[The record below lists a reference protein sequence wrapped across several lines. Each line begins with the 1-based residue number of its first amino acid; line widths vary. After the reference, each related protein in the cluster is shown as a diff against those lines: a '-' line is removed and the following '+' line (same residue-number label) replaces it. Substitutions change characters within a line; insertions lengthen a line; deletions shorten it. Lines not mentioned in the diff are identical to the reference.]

1 MRFEFSALSTGAS
14 KDTSLFCRIHQESGP
29 GDSPTDASGR
39 RPSSDGL
46 QPVPGQSPIDHLPHL
61 EIGPVIDITAPA
73 QADLWKDGYVTM
85 GELVQSMR
93 NRGMTDAEF
102 KKLDAIQSAAKYNF
116 DQPTLEQLRA
126 VGPKGMIDEDMRYMY
141 VYFNRLSGGK
151 GNITTK
157 DIEDYDNRALR
168 DPGMAP
174 VQR

>member
-1 MRFEFSALSTGAS
+1 MRFEVSESSTGAS

-29 GDSPTDASGR
+29 GSPTDGPEKRSPR
-39 RPSSDGL
+39 DEK
-46 QPVPGQSPIDHLPHL
+46 PVPGQSPIDHLPHL

-93 NRGMTDAEF
+93 NRGMSDAEF
-102 KKLDAIQSAAKYNF
+102 KKLDAIQSSATYDF
-116 DQPTLEQLRA
+116 DQSTLEKLRA

-157 DIEDYDNRALR
+157 DIEDYDNRALQ
-168 DPGMAP
+168 DHGMSP